1 MGNAKFS
8 DDFKS
13 LCGDIRSARFH
24 SGWVSAHSLFAW
36 VKKYSR
42 PEGAAA
48 GDDHAIENRRLKR
61 ELVRVTE
68 EWDILKTGETF
79 DRHWSE
85 GNDRRWTSPRMQNE
99 VDFYPRASA
108 DIFYPQDVSMRTRS
122 PQQVLRVAK

>member
-24 SGWVSAHSLFAW
+24 SGWVSAHLLFAW

-42 PEGAAA
+42 SEGAAA

-61 ELVRVTE
+61 ELARVAE
-68 EWDILKTGETF
+68 EWDILKTGEIF
-79 DRHWSE
+79 DCHWSE
-85 GNDRRWTSPRMQNE
+85 GNDRTWTSPRMQNE